1 MEEISQL
8 TPHQL
13 QTLLSERPDTILL
26 DVREDE
32 EVAFNHIPGYTHIP
46 MNLIPLRQNELPDD
60 RPIVLYCHHG
70 IRSQHA
76 AMYLANA
83 GFDQL
88 YNLKAALMLGL
99 LKLIQPYLV
108 IKQ

>member
-1 MEEISQL
+1 MKDIIQL
-8 TPHQL
+8 TPRQL
-13 QTLLSERPDTILL
+13 QALLSEHPDTVLL
-26 DVREDE
+26 DIREEE

-76 AMYLANA
+76 ALYLANA
-83 GFDQL
+83 GFEQL
-88 YNLKAALMLGL
+88 YNLKGGIEAWSLEAD
-99 LKLIQPYLV
+99 PNVPRY
-108 IKQ
+108 

>member
-13 QTLLSERPDTILL
+13 QTLLLERPDTILL

-88 YNLKAALMLGL
+88 YNLKGGIDAWS
-99 LKLIQPYLV
+99 IEVDPTVPRY
-108 IKQ
+108 

>member
-13 QTLLSERPDTILL
+13 QTLLLERPDTILL

-88 YNLKAALMLGL
+88 YNLKGGIDAWC
-99 LKLIQPYLV
+99 IEVDPTVPRY
-108 IKQ
+108 

>member
-1 MEEISQL
+1 MKDIIQL
-8 TPHQL
+8 TPRQL
-13 QTLLSERPDTILL
+13 QALLSEHPDTVLL
-26 DVREDE
+26 DIREEE

-76 AMYLANA
+76 ALYLANA
-83 GFDQL
+83 GFEQL
-88 YNLKAALMLGL
+88 YNLKGGIDAWSLEVD
-99 LKLIQPYLV
+99 PNVPRY
-108 IKQ
+108 

>member
-88 YNLKAALMLGL
+88 YNLKGGIDAWS
-99 LKLIQPYLV
+99 IEVDSTVPRY
-108 IKQ
+108 

>member
-1 MEEISQL
+1 MEEITQL

-13 QTLLSERPDTILL
+13 QTLLSEHPNTVLL
-26 DVREDE
+26 DVREDD
-32 EVAFNHIPGYTHIP
+32 EVAFCHLPGHIHIP

-60 RPIVLYCHHG
+60 CPIVLYCHHG

-83 GFDQL
+83 GFERL
-88 YNLKAALMLGL
+88 YNLKGGIDAWSLEVDSS
-99 LKLIQPYLV
+99 IPRY
-108 IKQ
+108 